1 MERPHKMG
9 FLGPAGTHSE
19 AAALWLRGRLRAEA
33 GADAPARKLVPYPD
47 IDDVLVAVERG
58 EVATGLVPVENSL
71 EGTIHVTL
79 DMLARSETLA
89 VVREVIWPVHN
100 ELMAHCKA
108 EDVRKIVSHAQPISQ
123 CRAYLEAHFPQAE
136 IVKVASTARAAKI
149 AAAARAEDGIAAI
162 CTARAGELYGLTP
175 LAHEIQDNMANA
187 TRFFEV
193 ARKDV
198 GPAAATA
205 GDAVAAGAASAEA
218 AAGVRADKVL
228 VICQLDG
235 SRAGS
240 LVDVLLEF
248 SKRGINMTRIESRPA
263 RTQLGDYIFF
273 FDLDTDAGAAV
284 MDEAL
289 AAVRAKCAWLK
300 NLGGFPV
307 LTADG

>member
-19 AAALWLRGRLRAEA
+19 AAALWLRGWLRA
-33 GADAPARKLVPYPD
+33 GAQQDAPARKLVPYPD

-136 IVKVASTARAAKI
+136 IMKVASTARAAKI

-193 ARKDV
+193 ARR
-198 GPAAATA
+198 
-205 GDAVAAGAASAEA
+205 AEA
-218 AAGVRADKVL
+218 QAADKASGGKDANAGAGVRADKVL

>member
-47 IDDVLVAVERG
+47 IDDVLVAVEHG

-71 EGTIHVTL
+71 EGAIHVTL
-79 DMLARSETLA
+79 DMLARSDTLV

-193 ARKDV
+193 ARR
-198 GPAAATA
+198 
-205 GDAVAAGAASAEA
+205 AEA
-218 AAGVRADKVL
+218 QAADKASGGKDANAGVGVRADKVL

-273 FDLDTDAGAAV
+273 LDLDTDAGAAV

>member
-19 AAALWLRGRLRAEA
+19 AAALWLRGWLRA
-33 GADAPARKLVPYPD
+33 GAQQDAPARKLVPYPD

-193 ARKDV
+193 ARR
-198 GPAAATA
+198 
-205 GDAVAAGAASAEA
+205 AEA
-218 AAGVRADKVL
+218 QAADKASGGKDANAGAGVRADKVL

-273 FDLDTDAGAAV
+273 LDLDTDAGEETMEAAL
-284 MDEAL
+284 D
-289 AAVRAKCAWLK
+289 AVRAKCSWLK

-307 LTADG
+307 LTATPSE

>member
-47 IDDVLVAVERG
+47 IDDVLVAVEHG

-71 EGTIHVTL
+71 EGAIHVTL
-79 DMLARSETLA
+79 DMLARSDTLV

-193 ARKDV
+193 ARR
-198 GPAAATA
+198 
-205 GDAVAAGAASAEA
+205 AEA
-218 AAGVRADKVL
+218 QAADKASGGKDANAGVGVRADKVL

-273 FDLDTDAGAAV
+273 LDLDTDAGEETMEAAL
-284 MDEAL
+284 D
-289 AAVRAKCAWLK
+289 AVRAKCSWLK

-307 LTADG
+307 LTATPSE